1 VLGVLIWAIA
11 AGKPAEEAKD
21 SLFHILLV
29 LLVVCDQGEFE
40 RVLHRVLQLPF
51 VQLLCEAVFGI
62 LIWDIA
68 SSTAVRLP
76 RAGTLRRK
84 SEGCRTAALLRW

>member
-29 LLVVCDQGEFE
+29 LLVVCDQGDFE

-51 VQLLCEAVFGI
+51 VQLLSEAAFAI
-62 LIWDIA
+62 LSWDIA
-68 SSTAVRLP
+68 SSKPAE
-76 RAGTLRRK
+76 
-84 SEGCRTAALLRW
+84 EGRHSLLHQYFSDRGWVS